1 MQKHG
6 KVSAERVLR
15 HKIYGTPRKALA
27 IKDVARKG
35 TPREAATAFLKG
47 IAPQLKIP
55 ADLGNLKY
63 DKTVQSPLGTHVLF
77 QQYHNKKPITGAWV
91 KVDLDPQNRA
101 YHFTNNTMPV
111 KMLEKSA
118 QKATKRAWSEADAKK
133 KALAAVKATPSRIRG
148 QVTSELVNFP
158 VGKIVLPAWKFLI
171 PVSAPP
177 HDWRIYISAG
187 SGSVLHK
194 EDMIKTATGKGM
206 VFDPNPVVAL
216 NNIALRDSKPVP
228 PM

>member
-15 HKIYGTPRKALA
+15 HKIYGTPRKALD

-118 QKATKRAWSEADAKK
+118 QQATKRAWSEADAKK
-133 KALAAVKATPSRIRG
+133 KALAAVKATPSFS
-148 QVTSELVNFP
+148 VWVY
-158 VGKIVLPAWKFLI
+158 VL
-171 PVSAPP
+171 
-177 HDWRIYISAG
+177 
-187 SGSVLHK
+187 
-194 EDMIKTATGKGM
+194 
-206 VFDPNPVVAL
+206 VVAFL
-216 NNIALRDSKPVP
+216 NVGALAAVVHRWAAIREPFLAAPRPQRARRQARSSVSLRG
-228 PM
+228 MLGR